1 MHWILG
7 LLRMKMIPPNSL
19 SSIGNRTRYMD
30 ISTIVRSENE
40 DVLYP
45 TLRSSSV
52 GDKATHVD
60 IRLTEMSDGEH
71 DPYYVLS
78 LGFLGD

>member
-1 MHWILG
+1 M
-7 LLRMKMIPPNSL
+7 RMIAPNPL
-19 SSIGNRTRYMD
+19 SSIGNRTRYKD

-45 TLRSSSV
+45 TLRSGSV

-60 IRLTEMSDGEH
+60 IRLTVKSDDEH
-71 DPYYVLS
+71 DPYYPLS

>member
-1 MHWILG
+1 
-7 LLRMKMIPPNSL
+7 MIPPHPL

-30 ISTIVRSENE
+30 IRTIVRSE

-45 TLRSSSV
+45 TPRSGSV
-52 GDKATHVD
+52 GDKARHVD
-60 IRLTEMSDGEH
+60 IRMTVMSDDEH
-71 DPYYVLS
+71 DPYYALS